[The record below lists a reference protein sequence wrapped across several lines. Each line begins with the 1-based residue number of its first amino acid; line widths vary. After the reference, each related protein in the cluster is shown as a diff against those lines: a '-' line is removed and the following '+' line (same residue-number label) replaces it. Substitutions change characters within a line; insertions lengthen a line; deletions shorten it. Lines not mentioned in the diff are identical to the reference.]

1 MSIKMMYNRVMS
13 KKSKK
18 SKKKTP
24 KAILF
29 FKSCGAFI
37 WSKKIIFGSGL
48 LAACVIAVV
57 FTICLRRA
65 NSAAQQNVN
74 VAFYNIPEKQAKV
87 LEDNIKKVEIGKVT
101 FKNVSLDD
109 LNKDN
114 AAKTYD
120 LLFTYEGLASEGI
133 KAKAANISSKLF
145 NYLPTSLR
153 RQNEPND
160 RKSIPLV
167 LDHFEFSY
175 SKPKKKKIGV
185 ENPQNFDEMLTFLEK
200 AKKYTFTPFFTN
212 GGDDEI
218 LLGLIS
224 AIIEAKGGYNAYSTF
239 VEAAKKTPSAEKLM
253 ALNLGNELTLQ
264 SVLDLFRSWQE
275 SGIIHPNWFHAKYR
289 DILAFVEDG
298 QVALLFTKL
307 SVHRTIPYKL
317 IRDFST
323 ERAPVLSGQTDHALI
338 APALCAV
345 KLSKKS
351 VNDKVIQKLLTEE
364 TQTALSMGTQLAPV
378 ALRGESFDV
387 QADDVRFF
395 AASCRYGAR
404 TDLLSAAF
412 MPDSEAAKKLC
423 QEIRRYLTT
432 GRI

>member
-1 MSIKMMYNRVMS
+1 MSIKMMYNKTMS
-13 KKSKK
+13 RKSKK
-18 SKKKTP
+18 SKKKNS
-24 KAILF
+24 KGISI
-29 FKSCGAFI
+29 FKKCGAFI

-48 LAACVIAVV
+48 LAACVIALVLTL
-57 FTICLRRA
+57 FLRHA
-65 NSAAQQNVN
+65 DSTAQQTVN

-87 LEDNIKKVEIGKVT
+87 LEDNIKKAETGKLT
-101 FKNVSLDD
+101 FKTVTLDD

-120 LLFTYEGLASEGI
+120 LLFCYESLASQAV

-160 RKSIPLV
+160 RKSIPLI

-175 SKPKKKKIGV
+175 NKPVESKIGV
-185 ENPQNFDEMLTFLEK
+185 ENPQNFNEMLTFLEK

-224 AIIEAKGGYNAYSTF
+224 AIIEAKGGYDAYRTF
-239 VEAAKKTPSAEKLM
+239 VEAVKKTPSVEKLM
-253 ALNLGNELTLQ
+253 TLKLAEDLTLQ

-275 SGIIHPNWFHAKYR
+275 TGIVHPNWFHAKYR

-307 SVHRTIPYKL
+307 SVHRNIPYKL

-323 ERAPVLSGQTDHALI
+323 ERAPVLSSQVDHALI
-338 APALCAV
+338 APALCAI

-364 TQTALSMGTQLAPV
+364 VQTALSMGSQLAPV

-412 MPDSEAAKKLC
+412 MPESETAKSLC
-423 QEIRRYLTT
+423 EEIRRYLTT
-432 GRI
+432 GRF

>member
-1 MSIKMMYNRVMS
+1 MN
-13 KKSKK
+13 KKVVLITIFSL
-18 SKKKTP
+18 
-24 KAILF
+24 LF
-29 FKSCGAFI
+29 LVALSFLFI
-37 WSKKIIFGSGL
+37 RQRK
-48 LAACVIAVV
+48 
-57 FTICLRRA
+57 
-65 NSAAQQNVN
+65 SAAQQNVN

-87 LEDNIKKVEIGKVT
+87 LEDNIKKAEIGRVT
-101 FKNVSLDD
+101 FKTVSFDD
-109 LNKDN
+109 LKKDK
-114 AAKTYD
+114 AAKSYDLVFTYD
-120 LLFTYEGLASEGI
+120 GLASEAI
-133 KAKAANISSKLF
+133 KAKAANIPSKLF

-160 RKSIPLV
+160 RKSIPII

-175 SKPKKKKIGV
+175 SKPVESKIGM
-185 ENPQNFDEMLTFLEK
+185 ENPQTFDEMLAYLEK

-224 AIIEAKGGYNAYSTF
+224 AIIEAKGGYKAYSTF
-239 VEAAKKTPSAEKLM
+239 VEALKKSPSAEKLM
-253 ALNLGNELTLQ
+253 TLKLADAGVKGASGAGEELTLQ

-275 SGIIHPNWFHAKYR
+275 NGIVHPNWFHAKYR

-307 SVHRTIPYKL
+307 SVHRNIPYKL

-323 ERAPVLSGQTDHALI
+323 ERVPVLSGQVDHALI
-338 APALCAV
+338 APSLCAI
-345 KLSKKS
+345 KLSKKNI
-351 VNDKVIQKLLTEE
+351 NDKVIQKLLTEDI
-364 TQTALSMGTQLAPV
+364 QSALSMGSQLAPV

-404 TDLLSAAF
+404 ADALSSAF
-412 MPDSEAAKKLC
+412 MSESVTAKKFC
-423 QEIRRYLTT
+423 DEIRRYLTT
-432 GRI
+432 GRF